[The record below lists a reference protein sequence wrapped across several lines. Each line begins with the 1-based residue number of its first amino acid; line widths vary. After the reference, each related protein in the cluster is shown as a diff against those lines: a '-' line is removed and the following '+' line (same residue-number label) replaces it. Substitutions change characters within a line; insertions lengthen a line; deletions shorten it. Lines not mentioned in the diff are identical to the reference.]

1 MLNIYLLLL
10 TVKLLVFSSFSHSS
24 FVGIKL
30 NLMHRN
36 PLVSSETAI
45 ATAFKKLHNATLKNP
60 LTVLEAV
67 WPTLHKKWRTQE
79 SSWLMQFIWAF
90 LGIKLAQMICSGL
103 SRLFHLK
110 STPLKVCGFFFFFIY
125 SEKIP
130 FFRKWSSCVE
140 SFHVICTSSKYVTAN
155 LVKNKLKMIKG
166 AKERLQRNQISK
178 YFVCQKSVFG
188 YIMIKQNSKTNK
200 K

>member
-79 SSWLMQFIWAF
+79 SCWLMQFIWAF

-103 SRLFHLK
+103 SRQFHLK
-110 STPLKVCGFFFFFIY
+110 STPLKVCGFFFSLFWINSLFLE
-125 SEKIP
+125 SE
-130 FFRKWSSCVE
+130 FLVLNLSMS
-140 SFHVICTSSKYVTAN
+140 YVHQ
-155 LVKNKLKMIKG
+155 VSMW
-166 AKERLQRNQISK
+166 
-178 YFVCQKSVFG
+178 
-188 YIMIKQNSKTNK
+188 
-200 K
+200 